1 MPRVT
6 KGAFSSANPPKFTDD
21 ELGQLRACLGGVISP
36 ETLAQAW
43 ELRQA
48 YFNIVSG
55 KEQMPTLAEVN
66 ALLLDWVRSIEA
78 VENVALSASSGGD
91 KARADQAL
99 RQLHG
104 AEYGE
109 SVGELVRAV
118 IRLRTIVGKTL
129 DDDANI
135 ADIRSW
141 RAAGLRAVLWF
152 LHEPVEGGVQRG
164 EGLGLAMGPG
174 VGRGAPRLLGF
185 LSVITSREISGD
197 DVRNAIVFM
206 TKHDRMPKR
215 GNRPSGFGTTLTE
228 YPEVW

>member
-6 KGAFSSANPPKFTDD
+6 KGVFSSANPPKFTDD

-48 YFNIVSG
+48 YFSIVSG
-55 KEQMPTLAEVN
+55 QEQMPTLAETN
-66 ALLLDWVRSIEA
+66 ALRRNWVRSIEA
-78 VENVALSASSGGD
+78 VEKVALSASSGGD
-91 KARADQAL
+91 EARADQAL
-99 RQLHG
+99 RQLLG

-118 IRLRTIVGKTL
+118 VRLRTIVGKTL

-141 RAAGLRAVLWF
+141 QAAGLRAVLWF
-152 LHEPVEGGVQRG
+152 LHEPVEGGVLRG
-164 EGLGLAMGPG
+164 KSLGLAMGSG
-174 VGRGAPRLLGF
+174 AGRGAPRLHDF
-185 LSVITSREISGD
+185 LSVVTSRRISGD
-197 DVRNAIVFM
+197 DVKNAIDFM
-206 TKHDRMPKR
+206 TKHDRMPKP
-215 GNRPSGFGTTLTE
+215 GNSPSGFGAAVTE
-228 YPEVW
+228 YPVIW

>member
-6 KGAFSSANPPKFTDD
+6 KGAFPSANPPKFTDG

-43 ELRQA
+43 EIRKA

-55 KEQMPTLAEVN
+55 QEQMPTLSEAN
-66 ALLLDWVRSIEA
+66 ALRLDWVRSIEA
-78 VENVALSASSGGD
+78 VEQVALSAGRGGD

-99 RQLHG
+99 RQLLG
-104 AEYGE
+104 AEYGD

-118 IRLRTIVGKTL
+118 IRLRTIVAKTL

-141 RAAGLRAVLWF
+141 QAAGLRTVLWF
-152 LHEPVEGGVQRG
+152 LHEPVESGVRRG
-164 EGLGLAMGPG
+164 ESLGLAMGRG
-174 VGRGAPRLLGF
+174 AGRGAPRLHDF

-197 DVRNAIVFM
+197 DVKNAIDFM
-206 TKHDRMPKR
+206 TKRGRMPQP
-215 GNRPSGFGTTLTE
+215 GNSPSGFGTTLTQ

>member
-48 YFNIVSG
+48 YFNIVLG
-55 KEQMPTLAEVN
+55 QEQMPTLRVVN
-66 ALLLDWVRSIEA
+66 ALRLDWVRSIEA
-78 VENVALSASSGGD
+78 VEKVAFSASRDGD
-91 KARADQAL
+91 HAHADQAL
-99 RQLHG
+99 RQLLG

-118 IRLRTIVGKTL
+118 IRLRTIVGKAL

-141 RAAGLRAVLWF
+141 KAAGLRAVIWF
-152 LHEPVEGGVQRG
+152 LHEPVEGGVRRG
-164 EGLGLAMGPG
+164 VSLGLAMGPG
-174 VGRGAPRLLGF
+174 AGRGAPRLHNF
-185 LSVITSREISGD
+185 LSIITARRISGN
-197 DVRNAIVFM
+197 DVKNAIDFM
-206 TKHDRMPKR
+206 TKHGRMPR
-215 GNRPSGFGTTLTE
+215 HGDSPSGFDAAITE
-228 YPEVW
+228 YPVIW